1 MVVLDDFGTGYSNL
15 HCLSDLKPDYIKIDR
30 SFTVKALKNHYD
42 YKLLTYIIQMTH
54 SLSLSLCIEGVETP
68 EELDELRRINP
79 DYIQGYLFGKPYPA
93 NEFDERF
100 M

>member
-1 MVVLDDFGTGYSNL
+1 
-15 HCLSDLKPDYIKIDR
+15 
-30 SFTVKALKNHYD
+30 
-42 YKLLTYIIQMTH
+42 MTH

-68 EELDELRRINP
+68 EELDEFRRINP
-79 DYIQGYLFGKPYPA
+79 DYIQGYLFGQPYPA

>member
-1 MVVLDDFGTGYSNL
+1 MYRRCRDTGG
-15 HCLSDLKPDYIKIDR
+15 
-30 SFTVKALKNHYD
+30 A
-42 YKLLTYIIQMTH
+42 
-54 SLSLSLCIEGVETP
+54 
-68 EELDELRRINP
+68 DELRRINP

>member
-1 MVVLDDFGTGYSNL
+1 M
-15 HCLSDLKPDYIKIDR
+15 HQ
-30 SFTVKALKNHYD
+30 
-42 YKLLTYIIQMTH
+42 YKVCILTY
-54 SLSLSLCIEGVETP
+54 SLSLCIEGVETP